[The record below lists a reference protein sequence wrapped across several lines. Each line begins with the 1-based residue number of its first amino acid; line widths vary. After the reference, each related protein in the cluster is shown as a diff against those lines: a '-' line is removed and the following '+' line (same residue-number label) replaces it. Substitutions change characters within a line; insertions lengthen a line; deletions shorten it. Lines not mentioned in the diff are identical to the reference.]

1 MVAHKSRNP
10 NTTRDSAVD
19 TTRVPDRSQ
28 RTVVFIDNQNMYKGA
43 REAFG
48 WEAQI
53 GRFGNFRPYGLGR
66 ILVRDPSRTLTQ
78 VRVYTGVPTSAR
90 DKAGNASTQRRM
102 AAWIADKPEKV
113 QIFPRPL
120 KYPPAKGREK
130 GVDVELAI
138 DFVRLAL
145 NDEYDVGVLAS
156 CDTDL
161 VPALQ
166 FVSEE
171 FPEKTICTVGW
182 QAEPGFEAN
191 TNEPLD
197 LPGGGVTRHKL
208 SKRDFDRIADRR
220 NFWGASDD
228 PAVVVGP
235 DRWAKIE
242 KRI

>member
-1 MVAHKSRNP
+1 
-10 NTTRDSAVD
+10 
-19 TTRVPDRSQ
+19 
-28 RTVVFIDNQNMYKGA
+28 MYKGA

-48 WEAQI
+48 WEAES

-66 ILVRDPSRTLTQ
+66 ILVRDPTRILEQ
-78 VRVYTGVPTSAR
+78 VRVYTGVPTPAR
-90 DKAGNASTQRRM
+90 DRNGNAMTQRRM

-120 KYPPAKGREK
+120 KYPPPKGREK

-138 DFVRLAL
+138 DFVRLAV

-166 FVSEE
+166 FVASE
-171 FPEKTICTVGW
+171 FPEKTICTVAW
-182 QAEPGFEAN
+182 QAEPGCEAN

-208 SKRDFDRIADRR
+208 AKRDFDRIADRR
-220 NFWGASDD
+220 NFWTASDP
-228 PAVVVGP
+228 PATVVGQE
-235 DRWAKIE
+235 RWSKIE